1 MCSPSL
7 PLPEPA
13 RVNFAILSSYK
24 GKIIQTAHG
33 EKQTPATRQFKS
45 ADVVALVFAAGLVA
59 FFLVLHGGEMLE
71 RRSHFLGAVGI
82 TAAFALLAWYARGVN
97 AGGALAG
104 SSVAFVMA
112 EREVRMFG
120 LLLVVFALT
129 LAATRWGG
137 VRKRQLHTAE
147 SREGRSAS
155 QVMANLGLAAFVVVL
170 SPSWYI
176 VAAAALAELA
186 ADTSSS
192 EIGMAYPGQTVLIS
206 TWRAVVPGTDGGIS
220 FSGTIAGC
228 LAALLTAATARL
240 IGVVAT
246 HQAAIVLY
254 AAILGMLADSLF
266 GALLERRGW
275 LNNDLVN
282 LLSTGVAMGIAM
294 ILM

>member
-1 MCSPSL
+1 
-7 PLPEPA
+7 
-13 RVNFAILSSYK
+13 
-24 GKIIQTAHG
+24 
-33 EKQTPATRQFKS
+33 
-45 ADVVALVFAAGLVA
+45 VVALVFGTGLVA
-59 FFLVLHGGEMLE
+59 FFLLLHGGEMLQ
-71 RRSHFLGAVGI
+71 RRTHFLGALGI
-82 TAAFALLAWYARGVN
+82 TVVFALLAWYARGVN

-104 SSVAFVMA
+104 SSVAFIMA
-112 EREVRMFG
+112 EREVRMFA

-137 VRKRQLHTAE
+137 VRKRLLRMAE
-147 SREGRSAS
+147 EQEGRSAS
-155 QVMANLGLAAFVVVL
+155 QVMANLGLAAFAVAL
-170 SPSWYI
+170 GADWYV

-192 EIGMAYPGQTVLIS
+192 EIGMAYPGRTVLIS
-206 TWRAVVPGTDGGIS
+206 TWRTVAPGTDGGMS
-220 FSGTIAGC
+220 FSGTMAGC
-228 LAALLTAATARL
+228 LAAVVTAVTARL

-246 HQAAIVLY
+246 HQAAIILY

-282 LLSTGVAMGIAM
+282 LLSTGVAMGIAT

>member
-1 MCSPSL
+1 M
-7 PLPEPA
+7 
-13 RVNFAILSSYK
+13 
-24 GKIIQTAHG
+24 
-33 EKQTPATRQFKS
+33 
-45 ADVVALVFAAGLVA
+45 AAGLVA

-71 RRSHFLGAVGI
+71 RRSHFLGALGI
-82 TAAFALLAWYARGVN
+82 TAVFALLAWYARGVN
-97 AGGALAG
+97 IGGALAG
-104 SSVAFVMA
+104 SAVAFVMA
-112 EREVRMFG
+112 EREIRMFG

-137 VRKRQLHTAE
+137 VSKRQLRTAE
-147 SREGRSAS
+147 AREGRSAS
-155 QVMANLGLAAFVVVL
+155 QVMANLGLAAFAVAL
-170 SPSWYI
+170 ASNWNWYV

-206 TWRAVVPGTDGGIS
+206 TWKIVAPGTDGGIS
-220 FSGTIAGC
+220 FSGTVAGC
-228 LAALLTAATARL
+228 LAAVLTAGTARL
-240 IGVVAT
+240 IGVAAT
-246 HQAAIVLY
+246 HQAAIILY
-254 AAILGMLADSLF
+254 AAVLGMLADSLF